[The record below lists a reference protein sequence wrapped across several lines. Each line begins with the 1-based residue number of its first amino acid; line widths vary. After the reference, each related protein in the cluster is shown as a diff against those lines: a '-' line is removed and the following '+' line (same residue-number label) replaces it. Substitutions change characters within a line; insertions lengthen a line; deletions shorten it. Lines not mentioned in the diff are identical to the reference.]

1 MITFQLFE
9 PDINYSD
16 EYVLNIY
23 EDDLKVGTL
32 TFQKYING
40 EFDMSIDDN
49 DLVEYCDDNFDSI
62 VYIEQI
68 LIGEKYRG
76 NGFGTKL
83 LKYFCDEILPTLNV
97 DICVLYKSA
106 FNVPDNDFYNNEVL
120 PKFYNKFGF
129 EEYDFTNYFINE
141 I

>member
-16 EYVLNIY
+16 EYILNIY
-23 EDDLKVGTL
+23 EDDLKV
-32 TFQKYING
+32 FQKYING
-40 EFDMSIDDN
+40 EFDLPIDDEN
-49 DLVEYCDDNFDSI
+49 LVEYCDDNFDSI

-83 LKYFCDEILPTLNV
+83 FKYFCDKILPTLNV
-97 DICVLYKSA
+97 DICILYKSA
-106 FNVPDNDFYNNEVL
+106 FNVPDND
-120 PKFYNKFGF
+120 FYNKFGF
-129 EEYDFTNYFINE
+129 EEYDFTNYFILE
-141 I
+141 L